1 MGDKKAEDGSHLDIY
16 MDKYELHQNGDVTTY
31 YQGFQSLETQHRYEK
46 INSALKK
53 GYLYKLM
60 EQLTAEKR

>member
-31 YQGFQSLETQHRYEK
+31 YQGFRVSKLGNTTSL
-46 INSALKK
+46 
-53 GYLYKLM
+53 
-60 EQLTAEKR
+60 